1 MSEGK
6 NSKRANGKDG
16 GFVTTKFDP
25 LKNGVSEWTLRD
37 ELDDFRELA
46 ADILKSFGK
55 LDDEQCQRAKQGDIA
70 DILKLRLTDNDPKV
84 CSFAKAML
92 NGIHSVNCMSGL
104 DSTRTEL
111 LLIAKLV
118 NVAYFLGIGQYED
131 ELMKGFGT
139 KAGIKNGNDA
149 KSKKSAEVGRLA
161 QELAD
166 KVWETHPRFNKLQ
179 VAEKIR
185 IPLSGLLNEQYKE
198 VGEKIFYSAK
208 TIAKRIK
215 KKK

>member
-25 LKNGVSEWTLRD
+25 LKNGVSEWKLSD

-92 NGIHSVNCMSGL
+92 KGIHSVDYMSGL

-111 LLIAKLV
+111 LYIAKLV
-118 NVAYFLGIGQYED
+118 NVAYYLGIGQYED
-131 ELMKGFGT
+131 QIVKGV
-139 KAGIKNGNDA
+139 GISNGVN
-149 KSKKSAEVGRLA
+149 KTNRKKVEYANMVKELA
-161 QELAD
+161 QKLAD
-166 KVWETHPRFNKLQ
+166 KIWSESPKLTKTH
-179 VAEKIR
+179 VARKILKDL
-185 IPLSGLLNEQYKE
+185 PPTLD
-198 VGEKIFYSAK
+198 GESYSVSHV
-208 TIAKRIK
+208 AKRFIEK
-215 KKK
+215 KKE

>member
-6 NSKRANGKDG
+6 ISKRENGKDG
-16 GFVTTKFDP
+16 AFVTTKFDP

-46 ADILKSFGK
+46 ADILKYFDK

-70 DILKLRLTDNDPKV
+70 DILKLKLTDDDPKV
-84 CSFAKAML
+84 CSFAKKML
-92 NGIHSVNCMSGL
+92 NGIHSVEHISGL

-111 LLIAKLV
+111 LYIAQLV
-118 NVAYFLGIGQYED
+118 NVAYYLGIGRYED
-131 ELMKGFGT
+131 ELMLGFGT

-149 KSKKSAEVGRLA
+149 KSKKAAKVWRSA

-166 KVWETHPRFNKLQ
+166 KVWGKYPHLNREQ

-185 IPLSGLLNEQYKE
+185 IPLSELLNEQYKE
-198 VGEKIFYSAK
+198 DGEKIFYSAK